1 MWNDQCP
8 QGEAPTF
15 KLFLSSRGFK
25 IMHQWFSSWQKCVV
39 WTAFPVPRSTK
50 QSAILA
56 PSPLLS
62 FRLDPFLPPAFVSP
76 SYVPFCPGVSCNPG
90 PILPLCLPSDFFVRS
105 SRFQSRRVRH
115 HLFCALCSLFIH
127 LLQVVHHPVVS
138 IRTEFKPGNA
148 SLATLY

>member
-1 MWNDQCP
+1 MSTIQNN
-8 QGEAPTF
+8 
-15 KLFLSSRGFK
+15 LS
-25 IMHQWFSSWQKCVV
+25 
-39 WTAFPVPRSTK
+39 
-50 QSAILA
+50 
-56 PSPLLS
+56 SPLLS
-62 FRLDPFLPPAFVSP
+62 FRLDPFLPAAFVSP

-115 HLFCALCSLFIH
+115 HLFCALSSLCSLFIH

-148 SLATLY
+148 SLATLYRRRTMEYVILVHQQWLFGNNITTRRNPGLTLRCGIKYI